1 LRRTTFLFATLV
13 GAFLLLPPLWEVVT
27 SLKSPLELGTLPPL
41 LPHPPTLEPY
51 RAVFRGRP
59 FGRYIVNSAVVAI
72 ATTLFSL
79 LLGAPASYALTR
91 LRVRGGSAILFGFL
105 GVSMIPA
112 VSLVGPLYLAI
123 RSLGLRDTW
132 WGLVLADTVFVL
144 PLTVWVLATFFR
156 GLPPDLERAARIDGA
171 TALETFLYVA
181 LPVCGPA
188 VAAASILA
196 FIFAWNEFLFAL
208 SFTSSQAA
216 QTVPVGIAL
225 FPGLHEMPWGEIA
238 AGSLIGS
245 SPVLLLVFLF
255 QRRVVEG
262 VTAGAVKG

>member
-1 LRRTTFLFATLV
+1 LRRATVTAAILLGV
-13 GAFLLLPPLWEVVT
+13 FVLLPPLWEVVT
-27 SLKSPLELGTLPPL
+27 SLKPNSELGTLPPL
-41 LPHPPTLEPY
+41 LPHSPTLAAY
-51 RAVFRGRP
+51 RAVFEGRP
-59 FGRYIVNSAVVAI
+59 FGRYIVNSAIVAV
-72 ATTLFSL
+72 ATTLLSL
-79 LLGAPASYALTR
+79 LLGAPASYALMR
-91 LRVRGGSAILFGFL
+91 LRVRGAAAILFAFL
-105 GVSMIPA
+105 GVSMVPA
-112 VSLVGPLYLAI
+112 VSLVGPLYLGI

-156 GLPPDLERAARIDGA
+156 ALPPDLERAARMDGA
-171 TALETFLYVA
+171 TALQTFVHVA

-188 VAAASILA
+188 VAAAAILA

-208 SFTSSQAA
+208 SFTSSPAA

-245 SPVLLLVFLF
+245 APVLILVFLF
-255 QRRVVEG
+255 QKRIVEG